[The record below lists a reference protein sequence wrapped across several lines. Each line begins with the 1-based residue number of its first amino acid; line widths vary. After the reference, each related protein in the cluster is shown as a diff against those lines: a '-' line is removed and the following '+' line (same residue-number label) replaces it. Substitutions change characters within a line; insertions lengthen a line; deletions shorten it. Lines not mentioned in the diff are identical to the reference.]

1 MEEKMVVKGKLKNT
15 LVSMCKYAI
24 HKNNDLIVSR
34 VLEISN
40 FDRIIQPKVAQLQ
53 NIVFVTPY
61 MSQHSGGLTSVLRIA
76 QRLSERDLN
85 VYFTCPTSDDCTGM
99 INNAK
104 VNLSTYTANY
114 ITWKEANNKVFD
126 FVIPVQDT
134 IVYYARS
141 LKGYLVYF
149 VQDYEPY
156 FNPIGD
162 RYFLAQKAYELGEDI
177 ISLGNWNLQE
187 INRNL
192 NSNKIGKMYSVEFP
206 FEASEYPLI
215 QKNFKK
221 LKERKK
227 INIAVY
233 IKREGKRLPGI
244 VMNMLERAYESFK
257 AQGMI
262 LNIYYFG
269 LHKIEKPAIGTNLGK
284 IKKSEIRDLYN
295 RCDFGM
301 VASMTNISLVP
312 YEMIASGLPVI
323 EFSDGSYTSFLGDDT
338 AILLESFEYR
348 KLVNAIMY
356 YKNNTNELELL
367 CEKARKRIQNLSW
380 DKTGEEFYNILKTMA
395 NQ

>member
-1 MEEKMVVKGKLKNT
+1 MRLIRKINNTIVSFSKYIQHKNT
-15 LVSMCKYAI
+15 DKLV
-24 HKNNDLIVSR
+24 DE
-34 VLEISN
+34 VLSIASFEKIS
-40 FDRIIQPKVAQLQ
+40 QTPPKSLKKV
-53 NIVFVTPY
+53 IFVTPY
-61 MSQHSGGLTSVLRIA
+61 MTKHSGGLTSVLRIA
-76 QRLSERDLN
+76 KRVSAQNID
-85 VYFTCPTSDDCTGM
+85 VFFTCPTSSECRAM
-99 INNAK
+99 EENAAF
-104 VNLSTYTANY
+104 NLPSY
-114 ITWKEANNKVFD
+114 IARYLEWEEALLEEFD

-134 IVYYARS
+134 MVYYARS

-162 RYFLAQKAYELGEDI
+162 RFFLAKKAYELGEDI

-192 NSNKIGKMYSVEFP
+192 NSDKIGKMYSIEFP
-206 FEASEYPLI
+206 FEVSEYPLI
-215 QKNFKK
+215 QKNFEK
-221 LKERKK
+221 LKEQKE

-233 IKREGKRLPGI
+233 IKREAKRLPGI

-257 AQGMI
+257 EQGI
-262 LNIYYFG
+262 LLNIYYFG
-269 LHKIEKPAIGTNLGK
+269 LHKIEKPAVGTNLGR

-323 EFSDGSYTSFLGDDT
+323 EFADGSYTSFLGDDT
-338 AILLESFEYR
+338 AILLEGFDYR
-348 KLVNAIMY
+348 ELVNAIMH
-356 YKNNTNELELL
+356 YKNSTNELSLL
-367 CEKARKRIQNLSW
+367 CEKARARIKDLSW
-380 DKTGEEFYNILKTMA
+380 DKTGEAFYEILEAIT

>member
-1 MEEKMVVKGKLKNT
+1 MGVKNKLKNT
-15 LVSMCKYAI
+15 LVSMCKYVI
-24 HKNNDLIVSR
+24 HKNSDLVVSK

-40 FDRIIQPKVAQLQ
+40 FDRIIQPKVIQL
-53 NIVFVTPY
+53 NDIIFVTPY

-76 QRLSERDLN
+76 QRLSERGLR
-85 VYFTCPTSDDCTGM
+85 VYFTCPNSDDCAGM
-99 INNAK
+99 ISNAK
-104 VNLSTYTANY
+104 VNLATYTANY
-114 ITWKEANNKVFD
+114 ITWQEANGRVFD

-162 RYFLAQKAYELGEDI
+162 RYFLSKKAYELGEDI
-177 ISLGNWNLQE
+177 ISLGNWNIQE

-192 NSNKIGKMYSVEFP
+192 NSNKIGKMYSIEFP

-215 QKNFKK
+215 QKNFEK
-221 LKERKK
+221 LKERKE
-227 INIAVY
+227 INMAVY
-233 IKREGKRLPGI
+233 IKREAKRLPGI
-244 VMNMLERAYESFK
+244 VMNILERAYESFK
-257 AQGMI
+257 EQGLV

-269 LHKIEKPAIGTNLGK
+269 LHKIEKPAVGTNLGRISK
-284 IKKSEIRDLYN
+284 NEIRNLYN

-323 EFSDGSYTSFLGDDT
+323 EFADGSYKSFLGTDT
-338 AILLESFEYR
+338 AILLESFEYME
-348 KLVNAIMY
+348 LVNAIMH
-356 YKNNTNELELL
+356 YKNNSNELELL
-367 CEKARKRIQNLSW
+367 CKKARKQIQNLSW
-380 DKTGEEFYNILKTMA
+380 DKTGREFYKILESIV
-395 NQ
+395 N

>member
-1 MEEKMVVKGKLKNT
+1 MGVKNKLKNT

-24 HKNNDLIVSR
+24 HKNNDLAVNK

-40 FDRIIQPKVAQLQ
+40 FDRIIQPEVTKLKD
-53 NIVFVTPY
+53 IIFVTPY

-76 QRLSERDLN
+76 QRLSERGLN
-85 VYFTCPTSDDCTGM
+85 VYFTCPTSADCTNM
-99 INNAK
+99 ISNAK
-104 VNLSTYTANY
+104 VNLSTYTVNY
-114 ITWKEANNKVFD
+114 ITWKEANNKIFD

-134 IVYYARS
+134 IVYYARN

-162 RYFLAQKAYELGEDI
+162 RYFLSKKAYELGEDI

-192 NSNKIGKMYSVEFP
+192 NSNKIGKMYSIEFP

-215 QKNFKK
+215 QKNFEK
-221 LKERKK
+221 LKERKE

-233 IKREGKRLPGI
+233 IKREAKRLPGI
-244 VMNMLERAYESFK
+244 VMNMLARAYESFK
-257 AQGMI
+257 EQGVI

-269 LHKIEKPAIGTNLGK
+269 LHKIEKPAVGTNLGR
-284 IKKSEIRDLYN
+284 IPKSEIRDLYN

-323 EFSDGSYTSFLGDDT
+323 EFVDGSYKSFLGDDT

-348 KLVNAIMY
+348 ELVNAIMH
-356 YKNNTNELELL
+356 YKNNTDELVLL
-367 CEKARKRIQNLSW
+367 CEKARERIQNLSW
-380 DKTGEEFYNILKTMA
+380 DETGGEFYKILETIA